1 MLVLILVLLIVLWF
15 LGFISIPLLATVIF
29 VLLGHPIT
37 FFDLLVFLFLIL
49 LIGILPGIF
58 RFIAAVLL
66 LLLVLS
72 FLGLIVIANF
82 SQIIVLVIIF
92 SLIDYLLTGGA

>member
-15 LGFISIPLLATVIF
+15 LGFISIPPLATVIF

-37 FFDLLVFLFLIL
+37 LFDLLVFLFLVL
-49 LIGILPGIF
+49 LTGILPGIF

-66 LLLVLS
+66 LLLILS
-72 FLGLIVIANF
+72 FLGLVAISGF
-82 SQIIVLVIIF
+82 SSVVVLVVIF
-92 SLIDYLLTGGA
+92 ALIYYLLTGGI

>member
-15 LGFISIPLLATVIF
+15 LGFISIPPLATVIF
-29 VLLGHPIT
+29 VLLGHPISL
-37 FFDLLVFLFLIL
+37 FDLLVFLFLIL

-92 SLIDYLLTGGA
+92 SLIYYLLTGGP